1 MQFGGRKIIEFNLL
15 INYFPILFVL
25 NNRLFN
31 NEKSNGPTHPQRLNL
46 IGQVL
51 PPLAARISE
60 ETYNLW

>member
-1 MQFGGRKIIEFNLL
+1 MQFGGRKMIEFNLL

-25 NNRLFN
+25 NNRLLN
-31 NEKSNGPTHPQRLNL
+31 NEKSNGTHPQRLNL

>member
-1 MQFGGRKIIEFNLL
+1 MIEFNLL

-25 NNRLFN
+25 NNRLLK
-31 NEKSNGPTHPQRLNL
+31 NEKSNGTHPQRLNL

-60 ETYNLW
+60 ETYNL